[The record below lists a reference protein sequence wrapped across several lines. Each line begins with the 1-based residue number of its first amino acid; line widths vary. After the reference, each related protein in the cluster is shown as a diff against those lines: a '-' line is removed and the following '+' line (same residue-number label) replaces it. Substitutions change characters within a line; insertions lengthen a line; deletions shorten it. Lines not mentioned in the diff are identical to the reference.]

1 MLDSEIDHQIL
12 MLANERMEESGL
24 VEWPQAR
31 RRDDNN
37 YIGLWVRN
45 GEHFRNGDR
54 VSVETYYCPLRN
66 RMDCKV
72 QIRVIRSSTSVC
84 LETSGGAH
92 TQELCHAQDKSK
104 FLNVKQRLAVAKVCK
119 VNPSATS
126 GDVRR
131 ALNRLSPG
139 GKVKK
144 TLSRS
149 VRTVV
154 KIQKR
159 ASLASLTDGVEVTN
173 SYASIAALGDR
184 LWFGDILRRHNDDED
199 DFHFSDPHKVF
210 CIGNVAPESAGEE
223 IFLNITSMWNILN
236 LGRGL
241 QSGWPNVL
249 SGDGTGKISN
259 KQVTMVSFGINSIPA
274 KFNTLNYCIG
284 PVENGDIYIKS
295 WDGVESTWYDIMLK
309 WKCCQLSYAHCR
321 VCALISVVKSLA
333 TKELIEKAKSDNT
346 DLFRNFAETI
356 GAIPL
361 TCDVHGS
368 GKPNFFTSVL
378 YALTIYTRQL
388 SPTMRA
394 LI

>member
-1 MLDSEIDHQIL
+1 MIDAQSALDAPRTPPRGGSHLDEDQSDQEENDSDDESGDEDDGPAKKKVSRGRRAWTELGTWGRTAMLDSEIDHQIL

-31 RRDDNN
+31 RRDENH

-45 GEHFRNGDR
+45 GEHFRDGGR

-72 QIRVIRSSTSVC
+72 QIRVTRSSTSVC
-84 LETSGGAH
+84 LDTSGGAH
-92 TQELCHAQDKSK
+92 TQELCHAQDQSK

-159 ASLASLTDGVEVTN
+159 ASLASLTDGLEVTN

-184 LWFGDILRRHNDDED
+184 LWFGDILRRRNDDED

-223 IFLNITSMWNILN
+223 IFFEYYQHVEYFEC
-236 LGRGL
+236 GPR
-241 QSGWPNVL
+241 
-249 SGDGTGKISN
+249 
-259 KQVTMVSFGINSIPA
+259 PA
-274 KFNTLNYCIG
+274 I
-284 PVENGDIYIKS
+284 
-295 WDGVESTWYDIMLK
+295 
-309 WKCCQLSYAHCR
+309 
-321 VCALISVVKSLA
+321 
-333 TKELIEKAKSDNT
+333 
-346 DLFRNFAETI
+346 
-356 GAIPL
+356 
-361 TCDVHGS
+361 
-368 GKPNFFTSVL
+368 
-378 YALTIYTRQL
+378 
-388 SPTMRA
+388 
-394 LI
+394 